1 MEIWADDIAQMI
13 KDSEPSYNQ
22 KHINF
27 KNSHFSPYQ
36 SIYSE
41 DMDQLLSSP
50 ESEQQFNLSIEFKS
64 DDQDGDMAITT
75 FDHDSPEDSKDSIA
89 ANIDMDET
97 KYNSPRSNHE
107 FLLHPETVINL
118 GSAFEVSSSL
128 MEDPVVQNSVMTADE
143 LDGSAYCSSTTNS
156 TGPISETSLLK
167 EEEAPKRLCL
177 VCGDFASGFHYGVAS
192 CEACK
197 AFFKRTIQG
206 NIEYQCPSS
215 GECEINKRRRKA
227 CQACRYHKCIR
238 VGMLKEGVRLDRVR
252 GGRQKYRKIVQ
263 NSFDPCSPPDQRRPS
278 LEDNKTLSAL
288 AQAEPDLVVA
298 SCESS
303 YQSSDSVLAAIIT
316 GKVQGCSGISLLT
329 TLSEVYDRDL
339 VTMIGW
345 AKQVPGFSEL
355 PIGDQMRLLQYTW
368 PEVLSLSLAYR
379 SLSKNGRLQFA
390 TEVQVSR
397 KQAIDSGLGDFYD
410 YIVQLMDRIE
420 QIGLSKEEYFHL
432 KAIALVNCNCI
443 VEEPGR
449 LQDVK
454 DSLVLSL
461 FDLVAAVRNTS
472 SPLAASQL
480 LLILPCLRQADGIVR
495 ETWKKIRRQGRVA
508 MNKLF
513 LEMLEPSVR

>member
-1 MEIWADDIAQMI
+1 MRSG
-13 KDSEPSYNQ
+13 KRV
-22 KHINF
+22 F
-27 KNSHFSPYQ
+27 KPMTLDFEMGS
-36 SIYSE
+36 SIR
-41 DMDQLLSSP
+41 
-50 ESEQQFNLSIEFKS
+50 K
-64 DDQDGDMAITT
+64 
-75 FDHDSPEDSKDSIA
+75 
-89 ANIDMDET
+89 
-97 KYNSPRSNHE
+97 
-107 FLLHPETVINL
+107 
-118 GSAFEVSSSL
+118 
-128 MEDPVVQNSVMTADE
+128 
-143 LDGSAYCSSTTNS
+143 
-156 TGPISETSLLK
+156 
-167 EEEAPKRLCL
+167 
-177 VCGDFASGFHYGVAS
+177 
-192 CEACK
+192 
-197 AFFKRTIQG
+197 G

-278 LEDNKTLSAL
+278 LEDNKTLCAL

-316 GKVQGCSGISLLT
+316 GKVQGCSGTSLLT

-410 YIVQLMDRIE
+410 YIVQLMDRME

-432 KAIALVNCNCI
+432 KAIALINCNCI

-454 DSLVLSL
+454 DALVLSL

-472 SPLAASQL
+472 SHLAASQL

>member
-13 KDSEPSYNQ
+13 KDSEPCCNQ
-22 KHINF
+22 KDINF

-36 SIYSE
+36 PIYSE

-64 DDQDGDMAITT
+64 DGQDGDMVITS
-75 FDHDSPEDSKDSIA
+75 FDQESPEDSKDSIA

-118 GSAFEVSSSL
+118 GSAFEVSSSF
-128 MEDPVVQNSVMTADE
+128 MEDSVVQNSVMTADE
-143 LDGSAYCSSTTNS
+143 LDSSAYCSSTTNS
-156 TGPISETSLLK
+156 TGPVSETSLLK

-278 LEDNKTLSAL
+278 LE
-288 AQAEPDLVVA
+288 
-298 SCESS
+298 
-303 YQSSDSVLAAIIT
+303 
-316 GKVQGCSGISLLT
+316 
-329 TLSEVYDRDL
+329 
-339 VTMIGW
+339 
-345 AKQVPGFSEL
+345 GFSEL

-410 YIVQLMDRIE
+410 YIVQLMDRME

-432 KAIALVNCNCI
+432 KAIALINCNCI

-454 DSLVLSL
+454 DALVLSL

-472 SPLAASQL
+472 SHLAASQL